1 MECSIKE
8 TRVYNCGR
16 LKSFNFFATNSSF
29 FLFVCFVCLFVLM
42 GGDMDWLLQ
51 TSFFL
56 LFLTVLGLHCYTK
69 AFSRCSQWGLLSSCG
84 GSTSLCSGF
93 SCPRAQA
100 VGHMGSGSF
109 RS

>member
-1 MECSIKE
+1 
-8 TRVYNCGR
+8 
-16 LKSFNFFATNSSF
+16 
-29 FLFVCFVCLFVLM
+29 
-42 GGDMDWLLQ
+42 MDWLLQ
-51 TSFFL
+51 TSFIL
-56 LFLTVLGLHCYTK
+56 LFLTVLGHHCYTK